1 MKRILERMQIRYC
14 IYSILVGLVVFAVFG
29 SLLNGYISNEK
40 QQEEIFI
47 ARQFSTFATKVTS
60 TVMNKKLLLDGYLA
74 YLETTELTEED
85 TLKFLQHLLE
95 SKDDLIRSV
104 TIIEDTT
111 IKWIYPKDSNSAAIG
126 VDLAKVEGQKDVI
139 LRIKNENIELI
150 QGPIDLV
157 QGGQGIIIRLPV
169 MKENNRYFGQLSIV
183 LDLDKL
189 SKRIQAIAQEEGLR
203 VHLVSKQ
210 NSKVISDD
218 LQILNQS
225 PMIFEIK
232 DANIDWTVYI
242 IPKDNWINNIALK
255 LLLFVGCLVV
265 STLGGIIVYV
275 GFVTNNQ
282 LHHLANKDPLTGL
295 FNRRFLD
302 EYQSIIMVRAERYD
316 KKIGFMLLDL
326 DDFKKI
332 NDIYG
337 HKIGDEVLIQTARI
351 LKEQT
356 RLNESIFRL
365 GGDEFLILLPDLE
378 NKDKLEI
385 LKKRMLNEFEKPMMI
400 KEHIIIIK
408 PSIGLAIYPDEGVDF
423 EQMLHKADQ
432 KMYAQ
437 KSYAPKN

>member
-1 MKRILERMQIRYC
+1 MKRFLERLQVRYC
-14 IYSILVGLVVFAVFG
+14 IYGMLVGLIVFAVFG

-40 QQEEIFI
+40 QQEEIYI
-47 ARQFSTFATKVTS
+47 ARQFSTFASKVTS
-60 TVMNKKLLLDGYLA
+60 TVMNNKLLLDGYLA
-74 YLETTELTEED
+74 YLETTELAEED
-85 TLKFLQHLLE
+85 TLLFLQHLLE
-95 SKDDLIRSV
+95 SKDELIRSV

-111 IKWIYPKDSNSAAIG
+111 IKWIYPKDSNTAAIG
-126 VDLAKVEGQKDVI
+126 VDLAKVEGQKDII
-139 LRIKNENIELI
+139 LKIKKEHIEVI
-150 QGPIDLV
+150 QGPVDLV

-169 MKENNRYFGQLSIV
+169 IKEENRYFGQLSIV

-189 SKRIQAIAQEEGLR
+189 SSRIQSIAEKEGLR
-203 VHLVSKQ
+203 VHLISNQ

-218 LQILNQS
+218 FEILKHS

-232 DANIDWTVYI
+232 DASVDWTVYV
-242 IPKDNWINNIALK
+242 IPKGDWENNLALK
-255 LLLFVGCLVV
+255 LLLFLGCLVV
-265 STLGGIIVYV
+265 SILGGIIVYI

-282 LHHLANKDPLTGL
+282 LHHLANKDHLTGL
-295 FNRRFLD
+295 YNRRFLD
-302 EYQSIIMVRAERYD
+302 EYQSIIMVRAERYN

-365 GGDEFLILLPDLE
+365 GGDEFLVLLPDLE
-378 NKDKLEI
+378 NTDKLEI
-385 LKKRMLNEFEKPMMI
+385 LMNRILMEFKKTMVI
-400 KEHIIIIK
+400 KEHMIIIK
-408 PSIGLAIYPDEGVDF
+408 PSIGLAIYPDEGTNF

-432 KMYAQ
+432 KMYEQ
-437 KSYAPKN
+437 KKRL